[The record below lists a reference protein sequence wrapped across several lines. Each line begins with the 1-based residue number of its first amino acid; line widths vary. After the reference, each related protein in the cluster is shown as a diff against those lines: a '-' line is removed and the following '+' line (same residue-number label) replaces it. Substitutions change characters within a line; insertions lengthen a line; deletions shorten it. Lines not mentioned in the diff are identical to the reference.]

1 MSYTPSQVLYGAAY
15 YHEYQPTPRLEQD
28 FEEMK
33 AAGFSV
39 IRIGES
45 VWSTWEPED
54 GVFDLE
60 WITPVLDA
68 AGRHGIAVILGTP
81 TYAVPPWL
89 QRRYPE
95 INAEIAT
102 GKKFGWGMRQEMDVT
117 HAAFRFHAERVVR
130 RILERHAQHPAIVGF
145 QVDNEPGAW
154 VLHNPGVFERFR
166 DHLRHRYGTVEKL
179 NEAWGLTYWS
189 HRLSDWSDLW
199 RPDANALPQYD
210 LAWRLFQAD
219 LLTEFIAWQTGI
231 VNEYAGDRFV
241 MTCMSYSRPTVRDD
255 ALGELFTVT
264 AGNPYFKAQ
273 DALALP
279 DTAVKPQ
286 TWWTQGTWALY
297 HSADWMFG
305 TRHEPFLV
313 TEVGAQSIGFSS
325 MNQPGY
331 PGQRRQAAWAL
342 ISRGAQMIEYW
353 HWHTLHFG
361 PETYWGGVLPHSQR
375 PGRTYREIAAIG
387 QELAGLGDRIVG
399 LRPDAQVGLLYDH
412 ASKWSFEKWGPLAA
426 PDGMPVPDSYGPLV
440 EAFSRGAF
448 DAGLQTRVYHAS
460 KILDADPAEV
470 ARELPVFVVS
480 AYYVADDAVLAWLLD
495 YAAAGGHLVLGPRTG
510 YADTE
515 ARARPEIA
523 PGGGLHEAAG
533 AWYDEYT
540 NLEETVPVLAVPGSG
555 LTLAEGAG
563 AREWI
568 ESYQVTD
575 GTVVA
580 RYDHPFHGDYAA
592 VTTREHGAGRVSAV
606 GCLPNP
612 QLASSVLS
620 WAAGSAGSADSAG
633 SLENVWTPDA
643 PSVRVHSAVNGR
655 GERLWVV
662 QNWSWESASVVVPLA
677 AENLHTGDRVTEGD
691 TLTLGPWDVV
701 VLVTPA

>member
-1 MSYTPSQVLYGAAY
+1 MSYTPSQILYGAAY
-15 YHEYQPTPRLEQD
+15 YHEYQPTPRLQQD

-45 VWSTWEPED
+45 VWSTWEPQD
-54 GVFDLE
+54 GVFDLD

-68 AGRHGIAVILGTP
+68 AAEHGISVILGTP
-81 TYAVPPWL
+81 TYAIPPWL

-102 GKKFGWGMRQEMDVT
+102 GQKFGWGMRQEIDVT

-130 RILERHAQHPAIVGF
+130 RILDRHASHASIIGF

-154 VLHNPGVFERFR
+154 VLHNHGVFERFR
-166 DHLRHRYGTVEKL
+166 DHLRHQFGTVEEL
-179 NEAWGLTYWS
+179 NGAWGLTYWS
-189 HRLSDWSDLW
+189 HRLSDWIDLW
-199 RPDANALPQYD
+199 RPDANSLPQYD

-219 LLTEFIAWQTGI
+219 LLTEFMSWQTDI
-231 VNEYAGDRFV
+231 VREYAGDRFV

-255 ALGELFTVT
+255 ALGEIFDVT

-279 DTAVKPQ
+279 DTEVKSQ

-361 PETYWGGVLPHSQR
+361 PETYWGGVLPHSQK

-387 QELAGLGDRIVG
+387 QELAQFGDRITG
-399 LRPDAQVGLLYDH
+399 LQPDAQVGLLYDH
-412 ASKWSFEKWGPLAA
+412 ASKWALEKFGPLAA
-426 PDGMPVPDSYGPLV
+426 PDGMPIPDSYGPLV
-440 EAFSRGAF
+440 EAFARGSF
-448 DAGLQTRVYHAS
+448 DAGLQTRVFHAS
-460 KILDADPAEV
+460 ALTGFDAAETARKI
-470 ARELPVFVVS
+470 PVFVAS
-480 AYYVADDAVLAWLLD
+480 AYYAADDSVIEWLLA
-495 YAAAGGHLVLGPRTG
+495 YAEAGGHLIVGPRTG
-510 YADTE
+510 YADTQV
-515 ARARPEIA
+515 RARLEVA
-523 PGGGLHEAAG
+523 PGAGLSAAAG

-540 NLEETVPVLAVPGSG
+540 NLERPVPVVAV
-555 LTLAEGAG
+555 EGIEIPDG
-563 AREWI
+563 AAALEWS

-575 GTVVA
+575 ARVVA
-580 RYDHPFHGDYAA
+580 RYVHPFHGSYAA
-592 VTTREHGAGRVSAV
+592 VTTRAHGAGRVSTV

-612 QLASSVLS
+612 QLADAVLS
-620 WAAGSAGSADSAG
+620 WAAEPSVA
-633 SLENVWTPDA
+633 LWRPEE
-643 PSVRVHSAVNGR
+643 PSVRVHSAVNQR

-662 QNWSWESASVVVPLA
+662 QNWSWDEVSVTVPMA
-677 AENLHTGDRVTEGD
+677 AENLHTGARTDEGES
-691 TLTLGPWDVV
+691 LNLGAWDVA